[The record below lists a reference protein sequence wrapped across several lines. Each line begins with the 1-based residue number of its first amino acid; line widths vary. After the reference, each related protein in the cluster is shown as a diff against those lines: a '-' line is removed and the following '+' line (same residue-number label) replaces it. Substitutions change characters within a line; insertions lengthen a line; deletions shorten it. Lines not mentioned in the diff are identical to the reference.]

1 MTMTTPMHTGGYL
14 PIDWSDQAQL
24 GEQLHRFLTLLF
36 PLNRSLTGE
45 GVRQTLSLIRQHC
58 LPDLT
63 IHEVESG
70 TTCFD
75 WTVPDEWNVQQAY
88 IVGPDGSKVVDFKD
102 HNLHL
107 VGYSEPV
114 RCTLSLA
121 ELQPPSAL
129 LARHAGCHPLC
140 HFLLQA
146 SLGLLPA
153 AQGARG
159 AAGGGL

>member
-75 WTVPDEWNVQQAY
+75 WTVPDEWNVRQAY
-88 IVGPDGSKVVDFKD
+88 IVGPDGHKVVDFKD
-102 HNLHL
+102 SNLHL

-121 ELQPPSAL
+121 ELQPYL
-129 LARHAGCHPLC
+129 H
-140 HFLLQA
+140 
-146 SLGLLPA
+146 SLPELPDAIPYITSYYQRRWGLSYC
-153 AQGARG
+153 QMWCME
-159 AAGGGL
+159 